1 MLAGGGLAAM
11 LAKAGRAA
19 HLGAMI
25 APEIAPVEWHVSPGL
40 TPYDAALAE
49 MEARAAAI
57 AEGKAAERIW
67 LLEHPS
73 IYTAGTSADPAELL
87 DARFPVHKSGRGGR
101 YTYHGPGQRIGY
113 VMLNLGQRGRDVRCY
128 VHKLEGWL
136 IAALGG
142 LGVNAYRVD
151 GRVGIWTS
159 DGGAEA
165 KIGAIGV
172 RVRRWVT
179 LHGFSLNVAPDLS
192 HFGGIVPCGLPEFP
206 VTSLAQL
213 GYETDFSVVDQCLE
227 RESRKFVDSLPWH
240 GKIEA

>member
-1 MLAGGGLAAM
+1 MQM
-11 LAKAGRAA
+11 P
-19 HLGAMI
+19 I
-25 APEIAPVEWHVSPGL
+25 EWQVSPGL
-40 TPYDAALAE
+40 VPYPLAVDV

-57 AEGKAAERIW
+57 AQAGADELIW

-87 DARFPVHKSGRGGR
+87 DARFPVHAAGRGGR

-113 VMLNLGQRGRDVRCY
+113 VMLNLALRGRDVRCY
-128 VHKLEGWL
+128 VHRLEKWL
-136 IAALGG
+136 IDALAE
-142 LGVNAYRVD
+142 LGVAAYRVD
-151 GRVGIWTS
+151 GRVGIWTRQ
-159 DGGAEA
+159 GGAEA

-192 HFGGIVPCGLPEFP
+192 HFGGIVPCGLPDYP
-206 VTSLAQL
+206 VTSLEQL
-213 GYETDFSVVDQCLE
+213 GIETDFSVIDQALE
-227 RESRKFVDSLPWH
+227 RTMRDFVDSLPIT